1 MSKKD
6 TERIK
11 DLIHSLPEKP
21 GVYRHYDADQRLL
34 YVGKAKN
41 LKKRVSSYFTKTHD
55 SFRLRLMVKQIRDIQ
70 FTVVKDEREALL
82 LEKNLI
88 RNERPKYN
96 IQFRDDKSYPSIAIK
111 NEKFPRVVFTR
122 KKIND
127 GSEYFGPYTSMFYA
141 KKAYETIVKLFPLRT
156 CSLALNQENIRKN
169 KFKVCLEYH
178 IDNCLGPCESHQ
190 SEDDYMKNIE
200 QIRNILLGK
209 SDMAVNYL
217 KEKQA
222 EFEEKL
228 KFEKAYDYQ
237 RRIETLLNY
246 GEKNTVVD
254 VSIKHIDAYNILSV
268 PEKAFITYLKIRNGA
283 IVSTYNFELKSK
295 LDESDEE
302 LLLFVIEQ
310 HRNDRD
316 EEENAH
322 EIVIPFAIEL
332 DGPKLTIPK
341 TGDKKKILDL
351 AFRNL
356 VSQKQ
361 HYFDIKEKQAKKES
375 SIERVLKQIQEDLR
389 LTELPRHIECFDNS
403 NIQGTNPVASMVVFR
418 NTKPAKKDYRHYN
431 IKTVQ
436 GPNDFASMEEVVFRR
451 YSRLLKEGKELPNL
465 VIVDGGKGQ
474 LSSALKSIDKLG
486 LRGKLPIIGIAK
498 KLEEIYY
505 PGDSFP
511 LYINKKSESLKVI
524 QHLRNEAH
532 RFAISFHRNQRS
544 KNFIQ
549 SELDQISGIGK
560 KTKEVLLNE
569 FGSVKK
575 IKRASLE
582 ELALFIGQAKADKV
596 LRFFTS

>member
-178 IDNCLGPCESHQ
+178 IDNCLGPCEANQ

-228 KFEKAYDYQ
+228 EFEKAYDYQ

-254 VSIKHIDAYNILSV
+254 VSIQHIDAYNILSV

-302 LLLFVIEQ
+302 LLMFVIEQ

-332 DGPKLTIPK
+332 EGPKLTIPK

-403 NIQGTNPVASMVVFR
+403 NIQGTDPVASMVVFR

-451 YSRLLKEGKELPNL
+451 YSRLLKEGKALPNL

-505 PGDSFP
+505 PGDSLP

-549 SELDQISGIGK
+549 SELDQIPGIGK
-560 KTKEVLLNE
+560 KTKEILLNE

-575 IKRASLE
+575 IKRASFE

>member
-178 IDNCLGPCESHQ
+178 IDNCLGPCEAHQ

-228 KFEKAYDYQ
+228 EFEKAYDYQ

-254 VSIKHIDAYNILSV
+254 VSIQHIDAYNILSV

-302 LLLFVIEQ
+302 LLQYVIEQ

-332 DGPKLTIPK
+332 EGPKLTIPK

-486 LRGKLPIIGIAK
+486 LRGKIPIIGIAK

-505 PGDSFP
+505 PGDSLP

-560 KTKEVLLNE
+560 KTKEILLNE

>member
-156 CSLALNQENIRKN
+156 CSLALNKENIRKN

-228 KFEKAYDYQ
+228 EFEKAYDYQ

-254 VSIKHIDAYNILSV
+254 VSIQHIDAYNILSV

-302 LLLFVIEQ
+302 LLMFVIEQ

-332 DGPKLTIPK
+332 EGPKLTIPK

-451 YSRLLKEGKELPNL
+451 YSRVLKEGKALPNL

-474 LSSALKSIDKLG
+474 LSSALKSIEKLG

-505 PGDSFP
+505 PGDSLP

>member
-178 IDNCLGPCESHQ
+178 IDNCLGPCEANQ

-228 KFEKAYDYQ
+228 EFEKAYDYQ

-254 VSIKHIDAYNILSV
+254 VSIQHIDAYNILSV

-302 LLLFVIEQ
+302 LLMFVIEQ

-332 DGPKLTIPK
+332 EGPKLTIPK

-486 LRGKLPIIGIAK
+486 LRGKIPIIGIAK

-505 PGDSFP
+505 PGDSLP

-560 KTKEVLLNE
+560 KTKEILLNE

-582 ELALFIGQAKADKV
+582 ELALFIGQTKADKV

>member
-156 CSLALNQENIRKN
+156 CSLALNKENIRKN

-302 LLLFVIEQ
+302 LLMFVIEQ

-560 KTKEVLLNE
+560 KTKEILLNE

>member
-21 GVYRHYDADQRLL
+21 GVYRHYDAGQRLL

-178 IDNCLGPCESHQ
+178 IDNCLGPCEAHQ

-209 SDMAVNYL
+209 SNMAVNYL

-302 LLLFVIEQ
+302 LLMFVIEQ

>member
-156 CSLALNQENIRKN
+156 CSLALNKENIRKN

-209 SDMAVNYL
+209 SNMAVNYL

-302 LLLFVIEQ
+302 LLMFVIEQ

-316 EEENAH
+316 EEENAN

-332 DGPKLTIPK
+332 EGPKLTIPK

-361 HYFDIKEKQAKKES
+361 HYFDIKEKQAKQES

-474 LSSALKSIDKLG
+474 LSSALKSIYKLG

-560 KTKEVLLNE
+560 KTKEILLNE

>member
-156 CSLALNQENIRKN
+156 CSLALNKENIRKN

-209 SDMAVNYL
+209 SNMAVNYL

-302 LLLFVIEQ
+302 LLMFVIEQ

-316 EEENAH
+316 EEENAN

-361 HYFDIKEKQAKKES
+361 HYFDIKEKQAKQES